1 VALRLRSPVARGLGD
16 VVAVLFVVRFVLEAT
31 GRERGWFDSL
41 APIMFVVLVGTL
53 GVLSARGRL
62 EPAVAT

>member
-1 VALRLRSPVARGLGD
+1 
-16 VVAVLFVVRFVLEAT
+16 
-31 GRERGWFDSL
+31 
-41 APIMFVVLVGTL
+41 MFVVLVGTL